1 MKKLLLLLCGVL
13 LHSFTALAQKD
24 APVAGHAATLVD
36 LLKKD
41 YNAIDPEMRGEEIVK
56 DRALVISIFKSYLTD
71 DQRKVLND
79 STQKLNEDAED
90 VRKALDNL
98 NIARKEAVTVNTI
111 ISNPVSKEAVTV
123 IAEKSSGLARSVEEK
138 KIDYL
143 KKKSDLDVAELQLID
158 RRYKRG
164 DNEYLAHIMG
174 LFASK
179 YKQLKVGT
187 DGFASSNYTAAIT
200 KSIPFIGGELAFET
214 VIDGLSRFLAKRI
227 KEELTSEVILKV
239 QDWLKKGGKED
250 PLAEFKTMLPRTTL
264 YLKTFQA
271 EKITNFPDEIK
282 QYIEDDLNHALENAA
297 NLKDTPR
304 IKELIE
310 KYPDLDFAME
320 AIEMIPNL
328 SKLKNPADYF
338 KTIENSRNLRRW
350 KRPGDKPIKFN
361 IANLIQLSG
370 MIGQS
375 VLIVDNGEVRF
386 AGKDFMGAYVGE
398 KNYFVLFLGFLYQ
411 QNVKYYDIQFRY
423 SEDAGR
429 PNMVLKKELGRI
441 VSKGVDND
449 LVSKLRFF
457 NFMLTDIGDNAEKV
471 LVSATEIRKANKAG
485 KKIGADSVFR
495 FVESMI
501 NLSENVVFA
510 SGALVDYLEVGNAE
524 HITRVKQGHGSLDR
538 ITAPYFTVARSFNE
552 IAFDIQ
558 KAKYANALTKVIELK
573 DKLAD
578 QAVLSNND
586 ILSRAKQLDYI
597 HWYPT
602 TIAWPHL
609 MTQLK
614 YDSIPSAAILATRDT
629 LTRDVKFMRKLAKEL
644 GHADTLSL
652 DDALAVIKGLTPQ
665 DLKSRKIA
673 RDKLDIIL
681 KNNEL
686 VKIAVAYY
694 TGIYSDSLIK
704 TTEIDSMRKR
714 FPCAQCA
721 ATFDEDE
728 IAAIIKLANKHVA
741 KLSQF
746 LIDGSE
752 TKEMLQTKI
761 ELETAVN
768 TYLASFGG
776 PTRTKMSQQ
785 LTSLIHFVNDMAVAK
800 DAEDVEKA
808 IEAFALPA
816 GSYSIKRTSKFNF
829 SINSFP
835 GILPAYEVPWKKD
848 EAFNGPNPEGRFS
861 IGLTAPVG
869 LSLAWGWGKKNK
881 CFEGYSMGFFIPVI
895 DVGAITRLRLDTEK
909 DTEVLPKMTFR
920 NFLSPGL
927 YFHVGFPKTPLSL
940 NIGAQFGPEMR
951 KFTSKD
957 EYTSY
962 DSIRFG
968 LGLVLD
974 IPLLNLHTKPRIEE
988 Q

>member
-13 LHSFTALAQKD
+13 LHSFAVLAQKD
-24 APVAGHAATLVD
+24 APVAGHAAALVD

-41 YNAIDPEMRGEEIVK
+41 YNAIDPELRGDEIVK

-71 DQRKVLND
+71 EQRKVLNLSTGEMEPNAKRVREVLD
-79 STQKLNEDAED
+79 SLNTSKKTAS
-90 VRKALDNL
+90 
-98 NIARKEAVTVNTI
+98 TTT
-111 ISNPVSKEAVTV
+111 ISNPISADAFTAISKNVEKQARLIEQLKTSYFEA
-123 IAEKSSGLARSVEEK
+123 KSNLDNQE
-138 KIDYL
+138 L
-143 KKKSDLDVAELQLID
+143 DLISL
-158 RRYKRG
+158 RYKSG
-164 DNEYLAHIMG
+164 SNEYLATIVC

-179 YKQLKVGT
+179 YSQLKNGT
-187 DGFASSNYTAAIT
+187 DGFASSNYTVAIT

-239 QDWLKKGGKED
+239 QDWLKKDGKED
-250 PLAEFKTMLPRTTL
+250 PLAEFKTMLPRTTQ

-297 NLKDTPR
+297 GLKDTPR

-310 KYPDLDFAME
+310 KHPDLDFAME

-398 KNYFVLFLGFLYQ
+398 KNFFVLFLGFLYQ

-429 PNMVLKKELGRI
+429 PNMVLNVELKKI
-441 VSKGVDND
+441 VSKPVDNE
-449 LVSKLRFF
+449 LVAERRFF

-485 KKIGADSVFR
+485 KKIGADSVYR

-524 HITRVKQGHGSLDR
+524 HITRLKQGHGSLDR

-578 QAVLSNND
+578 QAVLSNDD
-586 ILSRAKQLDYI
+586 IISRAKQLDYI

-629 LTRDVKFMRKLAKEL
+629 LTRDITFMQKLAKEL
-644 GHADTLSL
+644 GHTQTPSL
-652 DDALAVIKGLTPQ
+652 DDALAVIKGLTPEN
-665 DLKSRKIA
+665 LETRGIA
-673 RDKLDIIL
+673 RAKLDTIL
-681 KNNEL
+681 TNKDL
-686 VKIAVAYY
+686 LKVAAAYY
-694 TGIYSDSLIK
+694 TGINVDKIISIDEIK
-704 TTEIDSMRKR
+704 AKRAR
-714 FPCAQCA
+714 FPCEGDTCTGADQIA
-721 ATFDEDE
+721 IDTI
-728 IAAIIKLANKHVA
+728 IAAAQAHVVT
-741 KLSQF
+741 LSDL

-752 TKEMLQTKI
+752 TNKMLTTKNK
-761 ELETAVN
+761 LESTVN

-835 GILPAYEVPWKKD
+835 GILPAYEVPWKKNED
-848 EAFNGPNPEGRFS
+848 FYGPNPEGGFS

-881 CFEGYSMGFFIPVI
+881 CLEGYSMGFFIPVI

-909 DTEVLPKMTFR
+909 DTEALPKMTFR